1 MRGEMNVRS
10 DGPLGRYVG
19 IGGAGAGT
27 PGTGNVTNSR
37 GNPIYQRSASNDS
50 NKGSTCSDKEINGSN
65 GHNRMSEVS
74 HC

>member
-19 IGGAGAGT
+19 AGT
-27 PGTGNVTNSR
+27 PGVLNNR
-37 GNPIYQRSASNDS
+37 GNPTYQRSASNDS
-50 NKGSTCSDKEINGSN
+50 NKGSTCSDKEINGTN
-65 GHNRMSEVS
+65 GQHRLSEVS